1 MNKEIEM
8 MAEPLEREV
17 TEKSTITIK
26 LTTRLRNSARR
37 AAENDWPHCNVLH
50 EAADEIERLQAIV
63 RSNDPATLLKE
74 IWRHHQPV
82 YLFEAIADAQKE
94 KSHGLQ

>member
-1 MNKEIEM
+1 MNKSEIEM

-37 AAENDWPHCNVLH
+37 AAENDWPHYNVLH
-50 EAADEIERLQAIV
+50 EAADEIERLQKLIE
-63 RSNDPATLLKE
+63 SNDPVALLKE
-74 IWRHHQPV
+74 LLKHQPV
-82 YLFEAIADAQKE
+82 YLFEAIADHTDAQE
-94 KSHGLQ
+94 VSS